1 MANKVRS
8 KGTVLQ
14 MEIASVYTTI
24 PQTKN
29 LAVSGEQATSYETMT
44 LDQTGNHTG
53 RELTGYVTPATISG
67 EVFLDPQDAV
77 HAAFIALLRT
87 PVNTNFKI
95 VYVDH
100 DTTPT
105 EEIYKGRGFSMDR
118 TIDPSDGLSAPFT
131 IETSEAPA

>member
-1 MANKVRS
+1 MANKVRT

-24 PQTKN
+24 PQVKN
-29 LAVSGEQATSYETMT
+29 LSISGEQATSYETQT
-44 LDQTGNHTG
+44 LDQSGNHTG

-67 EVFLDPQDAV
+67 EAFLDPQDTT
-77 HAAFIALLRT
+77 HAAYIALVRT
-87 PVNTNFKI
+87 PVDTNFKV

-100 DTTPT
+100 TSTPT
-105 EEIYKGRGFSMDR
+105 EEIYKGRGFSIDR
-118 TIDPSDGLSAPFT
+118 TINPSDGLSASFT